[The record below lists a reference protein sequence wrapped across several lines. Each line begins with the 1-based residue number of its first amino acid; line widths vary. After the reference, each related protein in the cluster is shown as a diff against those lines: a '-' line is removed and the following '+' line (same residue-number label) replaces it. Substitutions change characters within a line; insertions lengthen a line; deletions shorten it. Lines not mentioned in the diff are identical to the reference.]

1 MGDTPNYNI
10 GALGGYDI
18 NSLMNNP
25 YFLMAAQSPN
35 INFKSAQVQQAQQAQ
50 AAPSAQLQTAA
61 DGAIPV
67 IDTSASNSSGGITL
81 GEGVLG
87 AALIAGGAYA
97 LIKKPGFLGK
107 AWNAIKGKTESN
119 AAAGRLKNL
128 VAIKCPDGKIRFNI
142 PDKTTTRYGN
152 QIQGLVDNYGIQASI
167 SAERQAFNPST
178 SVLNTFKYNLGANN
192 RYVIVKTKDGHITKV
207 VDAFGDDIL
216 KKLTDAESSTAE
228 ANLLDKLN
236 KIVAELG
243 KDTKEADAA
252 LLKEVSHINYTNT
265 FGDDVLK
272 LTTEKYGA
280 APKLRELTTLQ
291 RFNFSDTEMQTL
303 KLNAGEEVF
312 ASSEFFKD
320 GKLVDGIAVTKFSD
334 KIGGGYVGNFEGET
348 LVSIV
353 KPDGT
358 VLPSGSAG
366 FKNIVD
372 EYKSNIDKLVRKI
385 FVKREYIPNGSV
397 LQAA

>member
-1 MGDTPNYNI
+1 MTCEYVLDKVELVNFYKNYLEESVPD
-10 GALGGYDI
+10 A
-18 NSLMNNP
+18 
-25 YFLMAAQSPN
+25 YFQ
-35 INFKSAQVQQAQQAQ
+35 
-50 AAPSAQLQTAA
+50 
-61 DGAIPV
+61 
-67 IDTSASNSSGGITL
+67 
-81 GEGVLG
+81 E
-87 AALIAGGAYA
+87 
-97 LIKKPGFLGK
+97 
-107 AWNAIKGKTESN
+107 
-119 AAAGRLKNL
+119 
-128 VAIKCPDGKIRFNI
+128 
-142 PDKTTTRYGN
+142 
-152 QIQGLVDNYGIQASI
+152 LVDNYGIQASI

-178 SVLNTFKYNLGANN
+178 SVLNTFKYNLGDKN
-192 RYVIVKTKDGHITKV
+192 RYVLVKTKDGHITKV

-243 KDTKEADAA
+243 KDTKEADTA

-280 APKLRELTTLQ
+280 APKLLEFTTLQ
-291 RFNFSDTEMQTL
+291 RFNFTDTEMQTL

-312 ASSEFFKD
+312 ASSKFFKD

-366 FKNIVD
+366 FKNIAD

>member
-50 AAPSAQLQTAA
+50 ALSSAQLQTAA

-81 GEGVLG
+81 GEGILG

-97 LIKKPGFLGK
+97 LIKKPGFIGK
-107 AWNAIKGKTESN
+107 AWNAIKGGAKSN
-119 AAAGRLKNL
+119 AETGRLKNL
-128 VAIKCPDGKIRFNI
+128 TAIKCPDGRIRFNI
-142 PDKTTTRYGN
+142 PDKTTTKYGK
-152 QIQGLVDNYGIQASI
+152 QIQELVDNYGIQASI

-178 SVLNTFKYNLGANN
+178 SVLNTFKYNLGDKN
-192 RYVIVKTKDGHITKV
+192 RYVLVKTKDGHITKV

-243 KDTKEADAA
+243 KDTKEADTA

-280 APKLRELTTLQ
+280 VPKLREFTTLQ
-291 RFNFSDTEMQTL
+291 RFNFTDTEMQTL

-312 ASSEFFKD
+312 ASSKFFKD

-358 VLPSGSAG
+358 VLPNGSAG
-366 FKNIVD
+366 FKNIAD